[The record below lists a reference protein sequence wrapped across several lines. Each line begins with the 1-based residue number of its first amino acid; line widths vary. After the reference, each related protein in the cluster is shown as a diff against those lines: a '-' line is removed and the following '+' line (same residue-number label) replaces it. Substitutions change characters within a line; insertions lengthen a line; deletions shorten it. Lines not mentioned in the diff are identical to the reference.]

1 MRTVRILK
9 GRGSG
14 GNRQRGARAG
24 SVFRGVGGQTFSLQ
38 VFVCFCIAFRA
49 RFWRPNP
56 PETLPKW
63 SPRQK
68 KNDVFR
74 GCFEEALFDTI
85 FCNFLLIF
93 EGPKCEKSCSRR
105 GAEPIFAVFA
115 FPTCKRKSIEK
126 WTRRVSILKPKSEK
140 NLVKMV
146 SRIRVR
152 LEVDFLVIFW
162 GLEWILG
169 GPWGA
174 KLEPKIVKKL
184 VSKGYR
190 LKMGSGIDFGWIF
203 EGFWEG
209 LGRVLEGLCRG
220 IWVIFE
226 D

>member
-1 MRTVRILK
+1 M
-9 GRGSG
+9 
-14 GNRQRGARAG
+14 
-24 SVFRGVGGQTFSLQ
+24 
-38 VFVCFCIAFRA
+38 
-49 RFWRPNP
+49 
-56 PETLPKW
+56 
-63 SPRQK
+63 
-68 KNDVFR
+68 
-74 GCFEEALFDTI
+74 
-85 FCNFLLIF
+85 
-93 EGPKCEKSCSRR
+93 
-105 GAEPIFAVFA
+105 
-115 FPTCKRKSIEK
+115 
-126 WTRRVSILKPKSEK
+126 SILKPKSEK

-203 EGFWEG
+203 GGFWVG